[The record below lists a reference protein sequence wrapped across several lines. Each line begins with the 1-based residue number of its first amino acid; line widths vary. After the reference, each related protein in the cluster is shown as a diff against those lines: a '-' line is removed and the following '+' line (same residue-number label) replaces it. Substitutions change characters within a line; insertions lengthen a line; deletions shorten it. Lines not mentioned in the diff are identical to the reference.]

1 MMGVQ
6 TEGTV
11 QKTRVNVAIYS
22 QLNTATSTLN
32 IVRTLYEYG

>member
-6 TEGTV
+6 TEDIAV
-11 QKTRVNVAIYS
+11 KMRVNVAIYS